1 MAGKKGQCNSD
12 LLESTAKDQAEDIT
26 CEQILV
32 PYPPHRTHT
41 RISPTPFGANSRS
54 ASVLRYNSRE
64 RGGTQNDWE
73 DQKRLR
79 LRVY

>member
-32 PYPPHRTHT
+32 PSPPHRTHT